1 MLCPGRSSDSSS
13 AAGLGGRPQVSPTT
27 RLRVAADACEFAA
40 CAVVYNDGGHWWAD
54 MLCHGRFRRRNGEP
68 RGWGSYRY
76 DGLEADGKL
85 RYAAAKL
92 TLTSDPRHISVV
104 LYRKRA

>member
-1 MLCPGRSSDSSS
+1 MGAMGIGDQTCVGVL
-13 AAGLGGRPQVSPTT
+13 L
-27 RLRVAADACEFAA
+27 E
-40 CAVVYNDGGHWWAD
+40 VVYNDGSHWWAD
-54 MLCHGRFRRRNGEP
+54 MLCHGHFRRRNGEP